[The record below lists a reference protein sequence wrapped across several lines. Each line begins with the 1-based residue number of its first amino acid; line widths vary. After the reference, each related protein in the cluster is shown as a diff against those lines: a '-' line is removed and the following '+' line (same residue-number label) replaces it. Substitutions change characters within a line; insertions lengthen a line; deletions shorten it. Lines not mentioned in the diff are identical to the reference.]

1 MKFGLLWGCGLGDW
15 IVAFPAIKYLTE
27 SLGHQVF
34 YFTKTSHVPKIFL
47 DYQARNSNFKIVFV
61 PKGWAGL
68 PLVASYWGRLDCV
81 VTLAELGKHANYL
94 LGYALLPRQ
103 TRFRRLDQR
112 WIGEQIFELFAPQF
126 TADGPAFDAFA
137 LSFAAPQSACIPVP
151 TDEYALLHP
160 FARLDWQTKQWP
172 MDRWVALIEWLVVDR
187 HLRVLIA
194 GDFVDREL
202 ADRLVEQLPTVIRSR
217 VEVLLGRELG
227 EIVELSKRARIAVC
241 HNSGL
246 MHIFAQLGTETVVIN
261 GASAPAWLRP
271 EPWVHNIDSGL
282 CQLHCNSRQCILP
295 QRDARCVTGLPLERV
310 RSLVDDVLQKTGASR
325 GGQVPLMPES

>member
-1 MKFGLLWGCGLGDW
+1 MKIGLIWGCGLGDW
-15 IVAFPAIKYLTE
+15 IVAFPLIRCLTE
-27 SLGHQVF
+27 ALGHQLV
-34 YFTKTSHVPKIFL
+34 YFTKPSHIQHIFL
-47 DYQARNSNFKIVFV
+47 DYQARNPNFRVVFV
-61 PKGWAGL
+61 PKGWRAL
-68 PLVASYWGRLDCV
+68 PVAASYWGQLDCV
-81 VTLAELGKHANYL
+81 ATLAEPGKLANCM
-94 LGYALLPRQ
+94 LGYALLPRR
-103 TRFRRLDQR
+103 TRFRRMNQG
-112 WIGEQIFELFAPQF
+112 WVGEQILELFPMVQSSSCY
-126 TADGPAFDAFA
+126 DSGS
-137 LSFAAPQSACIPVP
+137 LSFFAPTQAHFAVP
-151 TDEYALLHP
+151 DCEYALLHP

-172 MDRWVALIEWLVVDR
+172 MDRWAALIEWLVADQ

-202 ADRLVEQLPTVIRSR
+202 ADRLVEQLPTIIRSR
-217 VEVLLGRELG
+217 VDVLLGRELS
-227 EIVELSKRARIAVC
+227 EIVELSRRARIAVC

>member
-34 YFTKTSHVPKIFL
+34 YFTKSSHVPKIFL
-47 DYQARNSNFKIVFV
+47 DYQAHNPGFKVVFV

-68 PLVASYWGRLDCV
+68 PRIASYWGRLDCV
-81 VTLAELGKHANYL
+81 ATLSEPGKHANYL

-103 TRFRRLDQR
+103 TRFRRLAKR
-112 WIGEQIFELFAPQF
+112 WIGTQILELFAPQLD
-126 TADGPAFDAFA
+126 AHSPAFDPFS
-137 LSFAAPQSACIPVP
+137 LSFVAPESISISVP
-151 TDEYALLHP
+151 ADEYVLLHP

-172 MDRWVALIEWLVVDR
+172 MDRWAALIEWLVADR

-194 GDFVDREL
+194 GDVVDREV
-202 ADRLVEQLPTVIRSR
+202 ADRLVEQLPVIVRPR
-217 VEVLLGRELG
+217 VDVLLGRELY
-227 EIVELSKRARIAVC
+227 EIVELSRHARIAVC

-246 MHIFAQLGTETVVIN
+246 MHIFAQLGMETVVIN

-295 QRDARCVTGLPLERV
+295 ARDARCVTGLPLERV

>member
-27 SLGHQVF
+27 SLGYQVF
-34 YFTKTSHVPKIFL
+34 YFTKVSHVPRVFL
-47 DYQARNSNFKIVFV
+47 DYQQYNSNFKIIFV
-61 PKGWAGL
+61 PKGWASL
-68 PLVASYWGRLDCV
+68 PLVASYWRRLDCV
-81 VTLAELGKHANYL
+81 VTLAEPGKHANHL

-103 TRFRRLDQR
+103 ACFRRLDQR
-112 WIGEQIFELFAPQF
+112 WIGEQIFELFAPQLN
-126 TADGPAFDAFA
+126 ADRPTFDAFA
-137 LSFAAPQSACIPVP
+137 LSFVAPGSACIPVP
-151 TDEYALLHP
+151 ADEYVLLHP

-172 MDRWVALIEWLVVDR
+172 MDRWAVLIEWLVADR

-194 GDFVDREL
+194 GDGVDRVL
-202 ADRLVEQLPTVIRSR
+202 ADRLVEQLPPIVRPR
-217 VEVLLGRELG
+217 VDVLLGRELY
-227 EIVELSKRARIAVC
+227 EIVELSRHARIAVC

-295 QRDARCVTGLPLERV
+295 ARDARCVTGLPLERV
-310 RSLVDDVLQKTGASR
+310 RSLVDDVLQKTGAGR
-325 GGQVPLMPES
+325 RGQVPLMPES